1 MTPTKTYR
9 KRIRTQR
16 QRKEEELENT
26 NLKYSIEED
35 EGEHEMGISS
45 TNVERDDRAVEEQQ
59 NDIAIPK
66 KVTSPIVESFSISL
80 SLDNFVVKS
89 IRYASYNLESM
100 IDKNPKLSGCLAVKS
115 ELRQFSKFRMMLS
128 KEQIVKVLSIFYIW
142 KLLTT

>member
-1 MTPTKTYR
+1 MK
-9 KRIRTQR
+9 KNL
-16 QRKEEELENT
+16 EEE
-26 NLKYSIEED
+26 KWDHQI
-35 EGEHEMGISS
+35 HVSS